1 MILFSGGCSSQL
13 RGGSRDRSERSDEKK
28 DLGTFSQF
36 GSSLNQGSAD
46 HMAGAGSIP
55 GRDTSFFLVI
65 II

>member
-1 MILFSGGCSSQL
+1 MKVEINLIVLYCIVTNRSARNVNSKHGARGSS
-13 RGGSRDRSERSDEKK
+13 
-28 DLGTFSQF
+28 
-36 GSSLNQGSAD
+36 SSLNQGSAD